1 MTDSVEYPHQFSIA
15 DLVYPLRHILAAT
28 TQKELFL
35 KEKMKALFG
44 SVLILLFQTLCFS
57 QTNLKNEIPFDLL
70 PSGHILI
77 KAKVDNVEGN
87 FIFDTGAG
95 ITVLTKSFFQK
106 LKDTTKQ
113 DGGYTGFRATGE
125 RLDID
130 LYKVKNFEL
139 GNVKKLTDEVSWL
152 DVNLGGID
160 GIISLK
166 SVEQYPFTLDFE
178 KKVIRIESPASLTAL
193 RKISKVIPVQ
203 LEQSRDRSLT
213 IFALFKVND
222 KLTLQFSMDSGAGKD
237 VYRINSKHLQTLGI
251 NPADTAVVKR
261 IDKKSEFDTAF
272 VSSIYIAGIDKIS
285 PAAQLSVSVSKP
297 TIQFVDGLIYDGII
311 WINWLGKQISF
322 DLANRQLL
330 VRQ

>member
-1 MTDSVEYPHQFSIA
+1 
-15 DLVYPLRHILAAT
+15 
-28 TQKELFL
+28 
-35 KEKMKALFG
+35 MKAFVSRFCFPFL
-44 SVLILLFQTLCFS
+44 LIFFS
-57 QTNLKNEIPFDLL
+57 FSLRAQTNIPFELL
-70 PSGHILI
+70 PSGHILV

-95 ITVLTKSFFQK
+95 ITVFTRSFFQK
-106 LKDTTKQ
+106 LTDTTKL

-139 GNVKKLTDEVSWL
+139 GNIKKTTDEVSWL

-166 SVEQYPFTLDFE
+166 SVEQYPFTIDFG
-178 KKVIRIESPASLTAL
+178 KKVIRIESAASLASI
-193 RKISKVIPVQ
+193 RKTSKIIPVQ

-213 IFALFKVND
+213 IFAYFKVND

-237 VYRINSKHLQTLGI
+237 VYRINSKYLQGLDI
-251 NPADTAVVKR
+251 NVTDTANVKR

-272 VSSIYIAGIDKIS
+272 VSSIYIAGINKIS
-285 PAAQLSVSVSKP
+285 TAAQPSISVAKP
-297 TIQFVDGLIYDGII
+297 TAQFVDGLIYDGII
-311 WINWLGKQISF
+311 WINWLGQQISF
-322 DLANRQLL
+322 DLANKQLL
-330 VRQ
+330 VR